1 MAWTP
6 PHGVDGRG
14 AVAVLVLS
22 LAACSSAGGS
32 PRKETI
38 TAAERPQPNLLFILD
53 DQHRRDAVG
62 AYGNRLIRTP
72 HLDALAQRSVLFE
85 AAYVT
90 QPLCTPSRA
99 SLLTGLY
106 PHTHRAALNNEPL
119 SPDPRILTQM
129 LPPGVYRAA
138 WFGKWHLGDEIF
150 RQRGFDE
157 FESTEDGYEEHYSE
171 GRDRSARSGYH
182 HFLAAR
188 GVKPDRPD
196 GYSRAYAN
204 RLPKELSKPA
214 YVAGKGIGFIE
225 RHRDRPFVVFLS
237 FLDPHT
243 PFNSVNDGMYDPAQM
258 EVPATFHEPLD
269 PTVLERTRVLRELL
283 QHNAPGD
290 YRGIVDTP
298 RDLQEVKA
306 RYWGKVTLV
315 DEMIGRVLRRLGEL
329 GLADQTIVVF
339 TSDHGELMGDHRLMF
354 KSLLYEEA
362 AAVPLLLSVPRLTDG
377 GRRVSAA
384 VSNVDVTPTLLEL
397 MGETAPPGLQGESW
411 APLLRGG
418 GQWPERPVFMQFN
431 GPPWPFED
439 RFTERLRSVLTPGRW
454 KLTVDDR
461 SQGELYDLRQDP
473 QERKN
478 LFYDEAQLDRVRALL
493 EEIRSW
499 QRRTGDEVMR
509 FDEAEWR
516 RHGRRLRQAP
526 R

>member
-1 MAWTP
+1 VLAFVLTV
-6 PHGVDGRG
+6 GACACSG
-14 AVAVLVLS
+14 AVGNRGQGTTPAE
-22 LAACSSAGGS
+22 S
-32 PRKETI
+32 PR
-38 TAAERPQPNLLFILD
+38 PNLLLILN

-119 SPDPRILTQM
+119 GQDKRVLTQM
-129 LPPGVYRAA
+129 LPAGVYRAA
-138 WFGKWHLGDEIF
+138 WFGKWHLGNEIF

-171 GRDRSARSGYH
+171 GRDHSARSGYH

-196 GYSRAYAN
+196 GYSRGYAN

-214 YVAGKGIGFIE
+214 YVAGKGIEFIE
-225 RHRDRPFVVFLS
+225 RYRDRPFVVFLS

-269 PTVLERTRVLRELL
+269 PTVLERTRVLRDLL

-298 RDLQEVKA
+298 RDLQEVNA

-315 DEMIGRVLRRLGEL
+315 DEMIGRVLARLAEL
-329 GLADQTIVVF
+329 NLSGRTIVVF
-339 TSDHGELMGDHRLMF
+339 TSEHGELMGAHRLMF
-354 KSLLYEEA
+354 KSLMYEESVG
-362 AAVPLLLSVPRLTDG
+362 VPLMLSVPGLTDA

-397 MGETAPPGLQGESW
+397 MGQPPPSGLQGESW
-411 APLLRGG
+411 VPALRAGG
-418 GQWPERPVFMQFN
+418 EWPQRPVVMEFN
-431 GPPWPFED
+431 GPPWPFKD
-439 RFTERLRSVLTPGRW
+439 RFTERLRTVLTPERW
-454 KLTVDDR
+454 KLTLDDR

-478 LFYDEAQLDRVRALL
+478 LFYEDVQLERVRALL

-499 QRRTGDEVMR
+499 QRRTGEEPMR

-516 RHGRRLRQAP
+516 RNGQRLRQA
-526 R
+526 RR